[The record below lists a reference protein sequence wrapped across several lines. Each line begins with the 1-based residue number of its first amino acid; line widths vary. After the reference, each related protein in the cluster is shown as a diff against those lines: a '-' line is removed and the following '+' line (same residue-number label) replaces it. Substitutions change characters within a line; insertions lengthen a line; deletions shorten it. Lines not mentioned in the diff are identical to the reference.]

1 MCWTLTNVLS
11 IDDSTVNGTHTLWG
25 VQCRVSIMWR
35 SPPAWL
41 PTFLLVI
48 VQPPPHQSIPAAER
62 PFLSVNARPIPP
74 GTALGSLSQSKVD
87 LFLLAFS
94 TLPQHSRSSHAT
106 QVPSLPSTVR
116 YTFWFQD
123 EIRKNCTTDAVGRSL
138 MTIHDAQHT
147 SRKGRRVELHQYRL
161 LAPTSCKTVS
171 TTFLFNAQY
180 FRLHKHTSK
189 QTSTHTY
196 IKYA

>member
-35 SPPAWL
+35 SSLAWL

-48 VQPPPHQSIPAAER
+48 VQPPPHQSIQAAER

-94 TLPQHSRSSHAT
+94 TLPLHSRSSHAT
-106 QVPSLPSTVR
+106 PSSLSTIHSTVHILVSR
-116 YTFWFQD
+116 LNT
-123 EIRKNCTTDAVGRSL
+123 EKL
-138 MTIHDAQHT
+138 HT
-147 SRKGRRVELHQYRL
+147 SCGR
-161 LAPTSCKTVS
+161 TK
-171 TTFLFNAQY
+171 FNDNSWRTAH
-180 FRLHKHTSK
+180 F
-189 QTSTHTY
+189 
-196 IKYA
+196 